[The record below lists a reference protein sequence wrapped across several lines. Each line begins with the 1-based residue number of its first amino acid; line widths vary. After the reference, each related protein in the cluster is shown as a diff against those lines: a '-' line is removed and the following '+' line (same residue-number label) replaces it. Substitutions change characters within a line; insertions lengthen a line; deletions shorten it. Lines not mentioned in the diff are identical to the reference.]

1 MANTS
6 VTLINNGGV
15 YVPSVPSVAV
25 NKGDTVSFAT
35 NDGSVAQLFFSPG
48 AAAVLSPAPGGA
60 FAIPASGSASFTFTS
75 SDSGAYS
82 AFVGASGDTTADE
95 LPQPGV
101 AEPFTAYERRCGDS
115 GLRCHTRY
123 DEPRIVDGRTLDHRI
138 SLQVGNPQ
146 PHGRIAE
153 QNIVARIVASNRK
166 ARDRR

>member
-6 VTLINNGGV
+6 ITLINNGGV

-75 SDSGAYS
+75 SDPGAYS
-82 AFVGASGDTTADE
+82 AFVGASAAATPTSFPSQVSQNLLLLMNDAAGTPGFGATHDTTN
-95 LPQPGV
+95 PG
-101 AEPFTAYERRCGDS
+101 S
-115 GLRCHTRY
+115 
-123 DEPRIVDGRTLDHRI
+123 
-138 SLQVGNPQ
+138 
-146 PHGRIAE
+146 
-153 QNIVARIVASNRK
+153 
-166 ARDRR
+166 